1 MTFDPVVHRVHTDG
15 RIAHDGAG
23 RARGPGPKSLARSD
37 VRADDEVMTEGPHTC
52 PYCEL
57 RFDYH
62 NEVKDHI
69 LRDHPD
75 HPAVALTAEIH
86 EIPHI

>member
-1 MTFDPVVHRVHTDG
+1 MTDR
-15 RIAHDGAG
+15 
-23 RARGPGPKSLARSD
+23 
-37 VRADDEVMTEGPHTC
+37 PHTC

-69 LRDHPD
+69 LHDHPD
-75 HPAVALTAEIH
+75 HPGVALSADIH
-86 EIPHI
+86 EIPNTR